1 MKSQTLRVKSNKK
14 AHENSIKKQKIVVNV
29 LKVKL
34 NNRGIY
40 LIPTSTKLFK
50 LYS

>member
-1 MKSQTLRVKSNKK
+1 MKSKTLRVKSNKK
-14 AHENSIKKQKIVVNV
+14 ARANSIKKQKIVVNV

-34 NNRGIY
+34 NNRRIY
-40 LIPTSTKLFK
+40 LSPTSKELFK

>member
-1 MKSQTLRVKSNKK
+1 MKSQKLRVKSNKK
-14 AHENSIKKQKIVVNV
+14 AHENSIKKQKIEVNV

-40 LIPTSTKLFK
+40 LISTSTKLFK